1 MGSGDENKFCSILK
15 PALPTVLVSLSLHT
29 SFRLPTRQVLVLR
42 KLLFSRRDVENLDS
56 EIAGVEKNLDPGPGV
71 VKVLFPGFFFPREA
85 AEPRGASQGGRR
97 AGLEEEA
104 LRV

>member
-1 MGSGDENKFCSILK
+1 MFNFETSASHSVGVPEPAYFLQASHKTSIGASK
-15 PALPTVLVSLSLHT
+15 MI
-29 SFRLPTRQVLVLR
+29 
-42 KLLFSRRDVENLDS
+42 FSRRDVENLDS

-71 VKVLFPGFFFPREA
+71 AKVLFPGLFF
-85 AEPRGASQGGRR
+85 PRGASQGGRR